1 MNESHGV
8 VTKQKVT
15 HHLKIEFNRR
25 IYLKEKFDSN
35 PLAYDY
41 GITANMCFSE
51 ETRSHRTGNQQA
63 KTSYER
69 QPCRALLIT
78 SAM

>member
-15 HHLKIEFNRR
+15 HHLKIEFTRR
-25 IYLKEKFDSN
+25 IYLQEFFD
-35 PLAYDY
+35 PDPVACDY
-41 GITANMCFSE
+41 GIIINTCFSE

-78 SAM
+78 